1 MAAFLRPQTAAL
13 PKTADRLQL
22 ATPELRPGEGEAEE
36 RAAVPSRGSTG
47 RRLVVVSNRLPSV
60 AGTSGSTGGL
70 SSSVQ
75 AALRESGG
83 IWFGWSGHVLDEAET
98 IPHVVRSGSVQYAAL
113 DLTTEDYEQYYNGYA
128 NRVLWP
134 LFHFRT
140 DLVGFNRDDLCG
152 YRRVNRK
159 FAAAMVPSLNS
170 SDLIWV
176 QDYHLIPLGH
186 ELRRLGVD
194 QPIGFFLHIPFP
206 PPDLLRVLPNHREL
220 MEALCAYD
228 LVGFQTANDRRN
240 FVDYAVREMGGE
252 EMRNGR
258 LRILGRTVEAG
269 TFPIGIEVEAVA
281 QLAASSEKSASIR
294 RLLDTLDPRNLI
306 IGVDRLDYSKGL
318 LARFVAFEKLIEG
331 FPDTRGK
338 VTLLQIAPPTRSEVP
353 EYMQIRRSL
362 EAAAGHMNGR
372 FAEFDWTPLRYLN
385 KSFNLKT
392 LVGFYRKSRIGLV
405 TPLRDGMNL
414 VAKEYVA
421 SQDEAN
427 PGVLVLSC
435 LAGAAAELGDAL
447 VVNPFDTVGIAQAM
461 HQALNM
467 PLAERQQRWQRMME
481 ALRGN
486 DLTAWRR
493 NYLARLAAA
502 AEVRPGDL
510 AQ

>member
-1 MAAFLRPQTAAL
+1 M
-13 PKTADRLQL
+13 
-22 ATPELRPGEGEAEE
+22 
-36 RAAVPSRGSTG
+36 
-47 RRLVVVSNRLPSV
+47 
-60 AGTSGSTGGL
+60 

-75 AALRESGG
+75 AALRQSGG
-83 IWFGWSGHVLDEAET
+83 IWFGWSGHVLEEAAPS
-98 IPHVVRSGSVQYAAL
+98 PHMVRSGSVQYAAL

-134 LFHFRT
+134 LFHYRT
-140 DLVGFNRDDLCG
+140 DLVDFSRESLCG

-159 FAAAMVPSLNS
+159 FAAAMAPTLAA

-176 QDYHLIPLGH
+176 QDYHLIPLGQ
-186 ELRRLGVD
+186 ELRQLGVA
-194 QPIGFFLHIPFP
+194 QRIGFFLHIPFP
-206 PPDLLRVLPNHREL
+206 PPDLMRVLPNHRKL

-240 FVDYAVREMGGE
+240 FVDYVVREMGGE
-252 EMRNGR
+252 ETGGGR
-258 LRILGRTVEAG
+258 LRIFGRSVEAG
-269 TFPIGIEVEAVA
+269 AFPIGIEVDTVVK
-281 QLAASSEKSASIR
+281 LAAASEKSVSIR
-294 RLLDTLDPRNLI
+294 RLLDTLDPRNLV

-318 LARFVAFEKLIEG
+318 LVRFKAFEKLIEN

-385 KSFNLKT
+385 KSFNLRT
-392 LVGFYRKSRIGLV
+392 LVGFYRKSRIGLI

-421 SQDEAN
+421 SQDEAD

-435 LAGAAAELGDAL
+435 LAGAASELGDAL
-447 VVNPFDTVGIAQAM
+447 VVNPYDTAGIAEAM

-467 PLAERQQRWQRMME
+467 PLTERQRRWRAMME
-481 ALRGN
+481 ALRSN

-493 NYLARLAAA
+493 TYLARLAAT
-502 AEVRPGDL
+502 EDVRPGNL
-510 AQ
+510 VQ